1 MRGADLPPQL
11 TPHVSYR
18 SYGSAKMYPVVAVA
32 SDGRVGGGIGAERA
46 NQRSGRLA
54 KPEHCLTTVDLAEP
68 AHLTSL
74 RAYDTHD
81 GFRAGSWAPALW
93 PQHPEPVFAVAALAA
108 CMMDGNDYERPG
120 NVPLADG
127 LKLILDAD
135 VPIGPMALFMLCRG
149 LNAIDAAAVQATVDA
164 LIAAI
169 DDGRID
175 GEALGEAMH
184 ALLMTGLVFGKRWP
198 DRLKDVARSSPLGRQ
213 VVRRA
218 LERAMHP
225 GEPQRKLRDVHAW
238 IETLHELSIEAGE
251 AVKDP
256 LAREGLAQVLKSGKS
271 RKPAQALLDLASAHS
286 EAHRTVAAA
295 HAIRERLARAERWA
309 TLTKQAT
316 KTRVHFRP

>member
-1 MRGADLPPQL
+1 
-11 TPHVSYR
+11 
-18 SYGSAKMYPVVAVA
+18 
-32 SDGRVGGGIGAERA
+32 
-46 NQRSGRLA
+46 
-54 KPEHCLTTVDLAEP
+54 
-68 AHLTSL
+68 
-74 RAYDTHD
+74 
-81 GFRAGSWAPALW
+81 
-93 PQHPEPVFAVAALAA
+93 
-108 CMMDGNDYERPG
+108 
-120 NVPLADG
+120 
-127 LKLILDAD
+127 
-135 VPIGPMALFMLCRG
+135 
-149 LNAIDAAAVQATVDA
+149 VQATVDA

-169 DDGRID
+169 DDGCID

-271 RKPAQALLDLASAHS
+271 RKPAQALLDLASAQS
-286 EAHRTVAAA
+286 EAHRAVAAA
-295 HAIRERLARAERWA
+295 HAIRQRLARAERWA